1 MWLNGNSGIILL
13 VRQYNGNSGI
23 ILLVRQYNCLFVV
36 FIWKL
41 RLLPCTI
48 LSSPPAALYYVL
60 WCLNVLINCVLTCHY
75 SLASF
80 RARLY
85 STLMLTGALITEE
98 VSPSTANAF
107 INSLGEKAVRA
118 HLMKKKTNHHSLHQE
133 LPVAVKRWLPCKLS
147 LDISSQFHKHRPW
160 FEHAV
165 TWMLSLSL
173 RNGAYASMA
182 AKYSWQCKR
191 PPEMGFSHF
200 LLAYFLKVNGPQRH
214 FSSRILHKRHFRQEK
229 RRPVC
234 PTILDRRTS
243 TWILQCLVVRQKQDS
258 RLTTKFVVACPSVA
272 QMRLMVS
279 VKESDMPHSNWIY
292 KY

>member
-107 INSLGEKAVRA
+107 INSLARKQCELIWWRRRPIITHCIKSSQSPSSDGCPASCLWIYPASSTSTGLVRA
-118 HLMKKKTNHHSLHQE
+118 CSDLDAFLVSQE
-133 LPVAVKRWLPCKLS
+133 WRLCKY
-147 LDISSQFHKHRPW
+147 
-160 FEHAV
+160 
-165 TWMLSLSL
+165 
-173 RNGAYASMA
+173 G
-182 AKYSWQCKR
+182 C
-191 PPEMGFSHF
+191 
-200 LLAYFLKVNGPQRH
+200 
-214 FSSRILHKRHFRQEK
+214 
-229 RRPVC
+229 
-234 PTILDRRTS
+234 
-243 TWILQCLVVRQKQDS
+243 
-258 RLTTKFVVACPSVA
+258 
-272 QMRLMVS
+272 
-279 VKESDMPHSNWIY
+279 
-292 KY
+292 